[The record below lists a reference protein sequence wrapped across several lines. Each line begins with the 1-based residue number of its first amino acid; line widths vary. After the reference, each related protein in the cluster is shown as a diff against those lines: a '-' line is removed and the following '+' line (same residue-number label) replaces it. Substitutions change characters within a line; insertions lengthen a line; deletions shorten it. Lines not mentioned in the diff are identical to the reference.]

1 MSQSPAM
8 ADWCSSYH
16 GLSPMTSMPLSQP
29 WLMCPT
35 AWMCEEE
42 AAGVR
47 RIINNRG
54 NTALSPDNHRCIPC
68 HPATIEIGAT
78 PRAASESLT
87 STERR

>member
-1 MSQSPAM
+1 M

-68 HPATIEIGAT
+68 ARDNRDRGHPQSRIQVAH
-78 PRAASESLT
+78 
-87 STERR
+87 ERRTAVRA